1 MLERASFWKVHRF
14 FIEQQ
19 PATKR
24 EIVQGM
30 RKRQEEL
37 CDCAQLSSWL
47 TRTSDW
53 AWITGRVGLFPNKKC
68 AVANASPASR
78 GAQPSRKVL

>member
-47 TRTSDW
+47 TRTLPIERESQA
-53 AWITGRVGLFPNKKC
+53 AWGFFQIRNARLRMQARPQGGRSHQEKC
-68 AVANASPASR
+68 
-78 GAQPSRKVL
+78 

>member
-47 TRTSDW
+47 TRTSD
-53 AWITGRVGLFPNKKC
+53 
-68 AVANASPASR
+68 
-78 GAQPSRKVL
+78 